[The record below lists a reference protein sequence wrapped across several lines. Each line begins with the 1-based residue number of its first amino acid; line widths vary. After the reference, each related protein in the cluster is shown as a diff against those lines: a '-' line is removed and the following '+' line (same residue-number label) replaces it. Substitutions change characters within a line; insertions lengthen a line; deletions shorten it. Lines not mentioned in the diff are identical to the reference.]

1 MKIRFDIIIR
11 VISYST
17 ITRGD
22 MGNLLSIVLRNYNET
37 NNLKNDHEMLIEY
50 LQLLSNS
57 LVL

>member
-1 MKIRFDIIIR
+1 
-11 VISYST
+11 
-17 ITRGD
+17 

-57 LVL
+57 FVL